1 MNKMDSRIAY
11 YLSPIGLLEI
21 EGTFE
26 FIDSIKFIDDENFI
40 PVTNSQPTGVMAE
53 CVNQLEKY
61 FKGTLK
67 TFDLTLR
74 KKGTSFQMNV
84 WDELEKIPYGETIS
98 YLELAKC
105 LGDEKVIRAAA
116 HANGK
121 NILAIVIP
129 CHRVIGSDG
138 SLTGY
143 AGGLKRKQF
152 LLDHEAKVCGK
163 FQKLF

>member
-1 MNKMDSRIAY
+1 MDSRISY

-21 EGTFE
+21 SGEFE
-26 FIDSIKFIDDENFI
+26 YIDSIKFIDDENFI
-40 PVTNSQPTGVMAE
+40 PVSNAE
-53 CVNQLEKY
+53 PSGAIALCVEQLKEY
-61 FKGTLK
+61 FKGSLK
-67 TFDLTLR
+67 SFELPLR
-74 KKGTSFQMNV
+74 KKGTPFQMNV
-84 WDELEKIPYGETIS
+84 WDELLKISFGATIS
-98 YLELAKC
+98 YHELAKR

-121 NILAIVIP
+121 NPLAIVIP

-152 LLDHEAKVCGK
+152 LLDHEAKISGK
-163 FQKLF
+163 YNKLF